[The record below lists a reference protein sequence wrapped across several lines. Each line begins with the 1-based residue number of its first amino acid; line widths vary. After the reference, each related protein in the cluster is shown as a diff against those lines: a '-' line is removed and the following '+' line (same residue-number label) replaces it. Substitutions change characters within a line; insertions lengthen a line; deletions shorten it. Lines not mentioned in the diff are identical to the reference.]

1 MLPFLSQDQHPHQ
14 EFIQINTSNILFIC
28 GGAFDGLEKI
38 IQKRIGEKSMGFNAE
53 ISSKKDTGVGEIF
66 KNALPED
73 LIRYGLIPEFVGR
86 LPVLVS
92 LGELDKEAL
101 VSILT
106 EPKNALIKQYQKLFS
121 LEDVDLEIEKEALL
135 KIAEKTLIRNTGAR
149 GLRAILEE
157 IMMEIMYEIPSRKD
171 IKKVI
176 INEDVIANN
185 AEPVVILKEKIKKSA
200 ETA

>member
-1 MLPFLSQDQHPHQ
+1 
-14 EFIQINTSNILFIC
+14 
-28 GGAFDGLEKI
+28 
-38 IQKRIGEKSMGFNAE
+38 MGFNAE
-53 ISSKKDTGVGEIF
+53 ISSKKDSGVGEIL
-66 KNALPED
+66 KNVLPED

-121 LEDVDLEIEKEALL
+121 LENVDLEIEKEALL
-135 KIAEKTLIRNTGAR
+135 KIAEKTLLRNTGAR

-176 INEDVIANN
+176 ITEDVIENN
-185 AEPVVILKEKIKKSA
+185 GEPIVVLKEKTRKNA